1 MRDRI
6 KLAAK
11 DDPENPH
18 PDERFRY
25 CHIGCIVSALGR
37 IIFLCRSLSQLFAA
51 ADYCHRARRS
61 GGDAALGDRV
71 SNWGSTPYRKK
82 RLAVSARVG
91 GLNNALPFS
100 LIVWGQTQID
110 SGLASV
116 LNATTPLFTVVVASV
131 FLADE
136 RLTKNKLAG
145 VMIGLVRICV
155 LVGPNAFRGLGQS
168 VLGQLAVVGA
178 AMSYALAGVF
188 SRRFAARGIPP
199 LMIATGQVS
208 SATLLLLIPVILIDG
223 AAIMTP
229 LPITA
234 WGALIGIALFSTVLA
249 YILYF
254 RLIASAGATNAAL
267 VTFLIPLSAIALG
280 AIFLGERFTPI
291 QAAGAALIG
300 VGLVV
305 MDGRVFNRA

>member
-1 MRDRI
+1 MTLKIRTQMSVSDIAILAVLSLLWGGSFFFVEVLVNYLPPLTIVTARVG
-6 KLAAK
+6 LAAMLLWVIVLATGVQRPTERK
-11 DDPENPH
+11 DW
-18 PDERFRY
+18 
-25 CHIGCIVSALGR
+25 L
-37 IIFLCRSLSQLFAA
+37 SLL
-51 ADYCHRARRS
+51 
-61 GGDAALGDRV
+61 V
-71 SNWGSTPYRKK
+71 
-82 RLAVSARVG
+82 VG